1 MKISMSES
9 KNTSIFF
16 IATSSFGFLPVTA
29 WQKRAPA
36 PLVETSCKMWRSSA
50 GQVQFCVSWKGST
63 STKWTYCTNS
73 ERHFSTPPFLCF
85 QNCGS
90 VQWSE
95 RQSEKL
101 KVWCG
106 AWTRTKSPS
115 VVNQGHCCLNF
126 WVFGGK
132 DHKTE
137 CKWEPVWTLD
147 GGVDESEHTLPPWCD
162 LRESKHTHTHTH
174 RRRLGTNIEIH
185 IIWNQLESTFLA
197 PMITYHWPWCKMWT
211 CANLFTSNNDKDFQ
225 LSTDKHKRRNKLSFL
240 YLADC
245 LLIPSFQWPARFSNL
260 ENSRELFWNFTF
272 HSRSRVVFI

>member
-16 IATSSFGFLPVTA
+16 IATSSFGFLLVTA

-73 ERHFSTPPFLCF
+73 ERHFSTPPFLSF

-90 VQWSE
+90 VQCP
-95 RQSEKL
+95 KD
-101 KVWCG
+101 KVRSSRFG
-106 AWTRTKSPS
+106 VVSAWTRTKSPS

-147 GGVDESEHTLPPWCD
+147 GGVDESEHTLPPCCD
-162 LRESKHTHTHTH
+162 LRESKHTHTQTGAGWEQILKSISSGTSCRVPFWH
-174 RRRLGTNIEIH
+174 RWSLITDLGARCEVVLICLHPTMIKIFNCQQKNIKE
-185 IIWNQLESTFLA
+185 E
-197 PMITYHWPWCKMWT
+197 
-211 CANLFTSNNDKDFQ
+211 
-225 LSTDKHKRRNKLSFL
+225 RN
-240 YLADC
+240 C
-245 LLIPSFQWPARFSNL
+245 PSY
-260 ENSRELFWNFTF
+260 
-272 HSRSRVVFI
+272 I